1 MQFGRKQI
9 FTDVTQITKDNVI
22 KVLQDALIV
31 HEQNRTAIKFLLDYE
46 RGIQPI
52 DDRIKEIRPEINIK
66 VRKINTMGYS
76 VHCMERMVERGNC
89 MQWNPFKNILRSS

>member
-52 DDRIKEIRPEINIK
+52 DDRIKEIRRDINIK
-66 VRKINTMGYS
+66 VKDNMAGEIT
-76 VHCMERMVERGNC
+76 E
-89 MQWNPFKNILRSS
+89 F

>member
-66 VRKINTMGYS
+66 VRRSNDHIGRYGA
-76 VHCMERMVERGNC
+76 ERG
-89 MQWNPFKNILRSS
+89 KTHS

>member
-31 HEQNRTAIKFLLDYE
+31 HEQNRTAIKFLLDLSVVFNRLMIE
-46 RGIQPI
+46 SKRF
-52 DDRIKEIRPEINIK
+52 
-66 VRKINTMGYS
+66 VRKS
-76 VHCMERMVERGNC
+76 
-89 MQWNPFKNILRSS
+89 ILR

>member
-66 VRKINTMGYS
+66 VKDNMAAEIT
-76 VHCMERMVERGNC
+76 
-89 MQWNPFKNILRSS
+89 

>member
-31 HEQNRTAIKFLLDYE
+31 HEQNRTAIKFLLVMSVVFNRLMIE
-46 RGIQPI
+46 SKRF
-52 DDRIKEIRPEINIK
+52 
-66 VRKINTMGYS
+66 VRKS
-76 VHCMERMVERGNC
+76 
-89 MQWNPFKNILRSS
+89 ILR

>member
-66 VRKINTMGYS
+66 VS
-76 VHCMERMVERGNC
+76 HVEVAREA
-89 MQWNPFKNILRSS
+89 

>member
-9 FTDVTQITKDNVI
+9 FTDVMQITRDNVI
-22 KVLQDALIV
+22 KVIQDALIV

-52 DDRIKEIRPEINIK
+52 DDRIKEIRPDQHQGQGQYGCGDHG
-66 VRKINTMGYS
+66 V
-76 VHCMERMVERGNC
+76 
-89 MQWNPFKNILRSS
+89 

>member
-52 DDRIKEIRPEINIK
+52 DDLIK
-66 VRKINTMGYS
+66 
-76 VHCMERMVERGNC
+76 
-89 MQWNPFKNILRSS
+89 

>member
-66 VRKINTMGYS
+66 VKDNMAA
-76 VHCMERMVERGNC
+76 
-89 MQWNPFKNILRSS
+89 